1 MLVNGKACYNSNKT
15 GHRLWRSTRAGQQW
29 SQKKSYFS
37 LSEVLSLE
45 DADPWDPTEGFALTL
60 GPPRILQVL
69 NAFPTEAL
77 LPGKGQAHS
86 AHGESHGNF

>member
-1 MLVNGKACYNSNKT
+1 MHVRTAIRLVT
-15 GHRLWRSTRAGQQW
+15 RLWRATRAGRRW
-29 SQKKSYFS
+29 SQKKSSFS

-45 DADPWDPTEGFALTL
+45 DADLWENTESSAATL

-77 LPGKGQAHS
+77 LTGKGQAHS
-86 AHGESHGNF
+86 PHGESHGNF